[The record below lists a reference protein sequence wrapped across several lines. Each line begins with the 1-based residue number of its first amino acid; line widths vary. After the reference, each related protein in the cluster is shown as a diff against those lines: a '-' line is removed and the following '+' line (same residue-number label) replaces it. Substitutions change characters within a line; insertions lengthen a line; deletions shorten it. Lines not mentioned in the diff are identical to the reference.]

1 MWNRAGTAGHGM
13 DAMTAGS
20 DRSAKRSE
28 FEEEALVH
36 LDALYGRALRLTG
49 GDEARS
55 EDLVQETVLKA
66 WRAWD
71 TYESG
76 TNCKAWLMTILRNSF
91 MNEFRRRKNRPA
103 PVDYDDVEE
112 RPVWSQLHQ
121 EDPAG
126 EFFDRIVDDRV
137 VEAIEGLPETFRV
150 PLVLSDLEGLS
161 YDEIAEQLEVPV
173 GTVKSRLHR
182 ARRRLQGELYE
193 YAKSVGFIRGS
204 GNDE

>member
-1 MWNRAGTAGHGM
+1 MS
-13 DAMTAGS
+13 DS
-20 DRSAKRSE
+20 DRGSSKRSE

-71 TYESG
+71 SYETG
-76 TNCKAWLMTILRNSF
+76 TNCRAWLLTILRNAF
-91 MNEFRRRKNRPA
+91 INDFRSRKSRPD
-103 PVDYDDVEE
+103 PVDYDDIAE
-112 RPVWSQLHQ
+112 RPSSSQLRE
-121 EDPAG
+121 EDPEGA
-126 EFFDRIVDDRV
+126 FFEQLVDDRI
-137 VEAIEGLPETFRV
+137 VEAIEALSDTFRV

-161 YDEIAEQLEVPV
+161 YGEIAEQLDIPV

-182 ARRRLQGELYE
+182 ARGRLKEELYD
-193 YAKSVGFIRGS
+193 YARSVGFVKGDADR
-204 GNDE
+204 E